1 MTPARLT
8 LALLC
13 FSPVALGAA
22 PYLGSPWPGVAFAVL
37 ALVPLAGE
45 QLSSARGEIDEL
57 AALRKELAEVQD
69 DVRSLKNRA
78 TMKGIGG

>member
-13 FSPVALGAA
+13 LSPLALGAA
-22 PYLGSPWPGVAFAVL
+22 PYLGSPWPGVALAAL
-37 ALVPLAGE
+37 ALVAMR
-45 QLSSARGEIDEL
+45 SSRDEL
-57 AALRKELAEVQD
+57 AVLRKELAEVQD

-78 TMKGIGG
+78 TMKGMGG

>member
-13 FSPVALGAA
+13 LASLALVAT
-22 PYLGSPWPGVAFAVL
+22 PYLGSPWPGVVL
-37 ALVPLAGE
+37 ASWAVVWWIGSTALAMRD
-45 QLSSARGEIDEL
+45 SRDEL
-57 AALRKELAEVQD
+57 ADLRKELAEVQD

-78 TMKGIGG
+78 TMKGMGG